1 VTKTETLL
9 AHYAAH
15 VASFSGPQPRE
26 EQYLRGARN
35 EHLVWGAPLSLALAA
50 EAVRVN
56 TLLTKRQVHV
66 QTIRQMQGAIA
77 RLSAEVAR
85 LKEINAGLEGRD
97 LETAKTLQLKET
109 VAATAEL
116 LHKAWATRN
125 LPDQQAQQNYA
136 QWLLRI
142 VTR

>member
-77 RLSAEVAR
+77 RLSAEVA
-85 LKEINAGLEGRD
+85 
-97 LETAKTLQLKET
+97 QLKET

>member
-85 LKEINAGLEGRD
+85 LKTINAGLEGRD
-97 LETAKTLQLKET
+97 LETAKTL
-109 VAATAEL
+109 EL
-116 LHKAWATRN
+116 ARN
-125 LPDQQAQQNYA
+125 LTACRQLLRKAYGSRNLQARQDFA
-136 QWLLRI
+136 EWLLGLL
-142 VTR
+142 